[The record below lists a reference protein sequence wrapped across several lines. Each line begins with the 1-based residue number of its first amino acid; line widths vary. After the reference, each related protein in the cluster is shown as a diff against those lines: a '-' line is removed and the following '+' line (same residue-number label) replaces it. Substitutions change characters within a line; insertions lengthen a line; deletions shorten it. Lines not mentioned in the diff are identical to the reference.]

1 MRSDSKSQLTMAT
14 RGTDAGSGLRRAAA
28 RVLLGLAALALAAC
42 STGMRLGYNNA
53 DTLLL
58 YSLGGYVSLT
68 PEQEALV
75 KERAGAL
82 VGWHRST
89 QLRDYAQFI
98 EQARGKLAAGP
109 VSAQEVLAFNEAIN
123 ARMALIGER
132 AAPDVARLA
141 LTLSPEQVERLQR
154 RFADDA
160 AKARREAVK
169 STDNGSPDERA
180 RKYVERAEYWFGSV
194 TPAQRALLREELQRR
209 PDGNAGWRAERER
222 RQQELLRLLRRM
234 QDERPDEATAT
245 AWVRRYFA
253 QLREPPD
260 AERRRELLALRTA
273 NAELI
278 AQLVNSATPEQRAT
292 LSQRLAGFAED
303 FTALAAGRGGLPPG

>member
-1 MRSDSKSQLTMAT
+1 MRSDSKSRLLQT
-14 RGTDAGSGLRRAAA
+14 RHAVQRALLCVAA
-28 RVLLGLAALALAAC
+28 FALAAC

-58 YSLGGYVSLT
+58 YSLNNYVSLT
-68 PEQEALV
+68 SEQELLV

-89 QLRDYAQFI
+89 QLRDYASLV
-98 EQARGKLAAGP
+98 EQARGKLAGP
-109 VSAQEVLAFNEAIN
+109 VESQDVLAFNEAIN
-123 ARMALIGER
+123 ARMTAIGER
-132 AAPDVARLA
+132 AAPDVAKLA
-141 LTLSPEQVERLQR
+141 LTLTPEQIQKLQR

-160 AKARREAVK
+160 AKAQREASREK
-169 STDNGSPDERA
+169 TAATGNGSPDERA
-180 RKYVERAEYWFGSV
+180 RKYIERTEYWFGSV
-194 TPAQRALLREELQRR
+194 TPAQRAMLREELQRR
-209 PDGNAGWRAERER
+209 PDGNAGWRGERER
-222 RQQELLRLLRRM
+222 RQQELLRVLRRI

-245 AWVRRYFA
+245 VWVRHYFA

-260 AERRRELLALRTA
+260 PERRRALAALRTA

-292 LSQRLAGFAED
+292 LSQRLATFAED
-303 FTALAAGRGGLPPG
+303 FTALAAGRSGLAPG

>member
-1 MRSDSKSQLTMAT
+1 MRSDSKSPVT
-14 RGTDAGSGLRRAAA
+14 GPSGDAGPRRGLRHAAA
-28 RVLLGLAALALAAC
+28 RVLLGFAALALAAC
-42 STGMRLGYNNA
+42 STGMRMGYNNA

-82 VGWHRST
+82 VSWHRTT
-89 QLRDYAQFI
+89 QLRDYASLI
-98 EQARGKLAAGP
+98 EQARGKIAAGP

-123 ARMALIGER
+123 TRMMLVGER

-141 LTLSPEQVERLQR
+141 LTLTPEQVERLQR

-169 STDNGSPDERA
+169 AAETVSPDERA
-180 RKYVERAEYWFGSV
+180 RKYIERAEYWFGSV

-222 RQQELLRLLRRM
+222 RQQELLRVLRRI

-260 AERRRELLALRTA
+260 AERRRAMQALRA
-273 NAELI
+273 DNAELI
-278 AQLVNSATPEQRAT
+278 AQLVNTATPQQRAA
-292 LSQRLAGFAED
+292 LSQRLASFAED
-303 FTALAAGRGGLPPG
+303 FTALAAERAALTPG